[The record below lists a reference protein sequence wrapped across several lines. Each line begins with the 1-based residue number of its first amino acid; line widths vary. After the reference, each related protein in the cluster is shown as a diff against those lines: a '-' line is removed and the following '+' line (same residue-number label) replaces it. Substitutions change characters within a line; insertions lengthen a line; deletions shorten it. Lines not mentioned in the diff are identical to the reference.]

1 MHVRAGEIGAI
12 FSSTVL
18 FNLRPQAW
26 DALSGGRNSRRR
38 HFGAGDFLD
47 LARRAGSII
56 NQHALTKPQTN
67 DILLAP
73 DMLSLR
79 TRRGHRRPAKQDAG

>member
-12 FSSTVL
+12 ISSTVL
-18 FNLRPQAW
+18 FYLRSQAW
-26 DALSGGRNSRRR
+26 DAFSRGRDSGRR
-38 HFGAGDFLD
+38 HLGARDFLD
-47 LARRAGSII
+47 LAGWTGPVI
-56 NQHALTKPQTN
+56 NQHALTKPQTD

-79 TRRGHRRPAKQDAG
+79 ARRGYRRPAKQDAG

>member
-12 FSSTVL
+12 ISSTVL
-18 FNLRPQAW
+18 FYLRSQAW
-26 DALSGGRNSRRR
+26 DAFSRGRNSGRR
-38 HFGAGDFLD
+38 HFSAGDFLD
-47 LARRAGSII
+47 LAGRAGSVI
-56 NQHALTKPQTN
+56 NQHALTKPQTD

-79 TRRGHRRPAKQDAG
+79 ARRGYRRPAKQDAG